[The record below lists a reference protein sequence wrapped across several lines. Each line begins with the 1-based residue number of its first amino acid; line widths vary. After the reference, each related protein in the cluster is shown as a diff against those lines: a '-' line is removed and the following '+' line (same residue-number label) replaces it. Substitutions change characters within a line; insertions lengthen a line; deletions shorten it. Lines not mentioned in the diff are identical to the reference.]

1 MYHICNAYFFLV
13 FTNIASNILIEDLAR
28 ADAGNESVK
37 EVQEFFM
44 DYYAVNPDLITLNTL
59 PLLGEGLNAG

>member
-1 MYHICNAYFFLV
+1 MNLIFYLV
-13 FTNIASNILIEDLAR
+13 FTNITSNIYIEDLAR
-28 ADAGNESVK
+28 SDAGNESVK

-59 PLLGEGLNAG
+59 PLLGDGLNI